1 MSYTL
6 TEQIKIRLRMFHTEV
21 VDSETVVVFDK
32 PEEDFIINELIE
44 KAKNEIRSYRNYPA
58 DYEEDVIEEDIMEKH
73 RSILIDLV
81 LYDYS
86 TEGADYE
93 QTHSENG
100 VNRTYI
106 SRDKILGKI
115 IPFVKVL

>member
-6 TEQIKIRLRMFHTEV
+6 KEQIKIRLRQFHTEI
-21 VDSETVVVFDK
+21 VDNETVVIFDE
-32 PEEDFIINELIE
+32 PQEDFIIDQLIE
-44 KAKNEIRSYRNYPA
+44 KAKSEVRSYRNYP
-58 DYEEDVIEEDIMEKH
+58 DSYEEEVIEKDIMENH
-73 RSILIDLV
+73 SSIIIDLV

-86 TEGADYE
+86 VEGADYE
-93 QTHSENG
+93 STHSENG

-106 SRDKILGKI
+106 SRDKILGKV